1 MEDEIFT
8 FIVSE
13 EESGQRLDSFLAQK
27 LDNISRSR
35 VAKLLDEERVSPLR
49 KASYKVCADEE
60 YCVSIPPAI
69 PLDVVPEDIPLD
81 ILYED
86 SDVIVVNKPKGMV
99 VHPDN
104 THITGTM
111 VNALLYHCHD
121 LSGIGGVMRP
131 GIVHRI
137 DMDTTGAV
145 IACKNDLA
153 HESIAAQL
161 KAHTINRKYIAIVNG
176 NLKNDEGAIDAP
188 LGRSMKDRKKIAV
201 VAGGKRAVTHY
212 KVLERFKGFTMA
224 ECVLET
230 GRTHQIRVHMA
241 HIGHSLL
248 GDEVYGNPNVNKRFK
263 ELKGQCLHAMTL
275 GFLHP
280 VTGEYIETNA
290 PIPEYF
296 EKLIEKLRN
305 QSVKPM

>member
-1 MEDEIFT
+1 MDDEIFT
-8 FIVSE
+8 FIVNE
-13 EESGQRLDSFLAQK
+13 EDAGKRLDSFLAEK
-27 LDNISRSR
+27 MENISRSR
-35 VAKLLDEERVSPLR
+35 VARLLEEERVEPLR
-49 KASYKVCADEE
+49 KASYKVASGEE
-60 YCVSIPPAI
+60 YTVELPPAV
-69 PLDVVPEDIPLD
+69 PLDVVPEDIALD

-104 THITGTM
+104 THISGTM

-121 LSGIGGVMRP
+121 LSGIGGVLRP

-145 IACKNDLA
+145 IACKNDIA

-161 KAHTINRKYIAIVNG
+161 RAHTINRKYIAIVNG
-176 NLKNDEGAIDAP
+176 NLKNDEGVIDAP
-188 LGRSMKDRKKIAV
+188 LGRNPKDRKKIAV
-201 VAGGKRAVTHY
+201 VPGGKRAVTHY
-212 KVLERFKGFTMA
+212 SVLERFKGFTLVQ
-224 ECVLET
+224 CVLET

-248 GDEVYGNPNVNKRFK
+248 GDEVYGNPGINKRFK
-263 ELKGQCLHAMTL
+263 ELKGQCLHAKTL

-290 PIPEYF
+290 PLPGYF
-296 EKLIEKLRN
+296 EELINKLGKVN
-305 QSVKPM
+305 